1 MSYRAVWDSRV
12 WAWSAGTL
20 AVLALV
26 LLMLLRESFF
36 ARPMRFGV
44 AGLAAVLIVVL
55 LVATVAF
62 APRSY
67 VVDGTNLHVR
77 TVLARFTYDLRHL
90 SEVRTASAKE
100 VFSPGTLRTFGSGG
114 LFGYYGYFK
123 NPRLGK
129 FLAFV
134 TNLDRLVVLRFPQG
148 TLVISPDDP
157 QGFLQELHQKLEY

>member
-1 MSYRAVWDSRV
+1 MGYRAVWDSRV

-36 ARPMRFGV
+36 ARPMRFGA

-77 TVLARFTYDLRHL
+77 TVMAKFTYDLRRV
-90 SEVRTASAKE
+90 SEVRAAAARE
-100 VFSPGTLRTFGSGG
+100 VFSLGTVRAFGAGG
-114 LFGYYGYFK
+114 PFGYFGYFK
-123 NPRLGK
+123 NP
-129 FLAFV
+129 
-134 TNLDRLVVLRFPQG
+134 
-148 TLVISPDDP
+148 
-157 QGFLQELHQKLEY
+157 